1 MPLTTTRAALRKT
14 GRSGL
19 LILTLLLPGWA
30 KPSPAPAEPAEG
42 YQWRADHHMH
52 LGSPD
57 ICERLGDC
65 LEANQPSAVYAADVV
80 AALDQA
86 QVHRGVVISSAY
98 LYGWDELGLD
108 DDAVATWMRRENE
121 FTAAQVRQYPDRLV
135 GFLSVDPLRPSA
147 IRELRHWQGSADLIG
162 LKLHFTP
169 SGMDLTNPG
178 HRASLNAVLQQASA
192 QGLPLLIHIG
202 GGDFA
207 AGGAENFITEI
218 LPSAAPSPVQI
229 AHAGGGMP
237 LVADNHLLVL
247 RTFAD
252 HIARGGPHTQNLWFD
267 LSYVPA
273 QEEDAETVAAM
284 VVEMRRLGMQR
295 LLFGSDF
302 NVLMPGAQVQML
314 QRLGLTSVEMQ
325 TLRNNCAPW
334 VCAGTPPP
342 D

>member
-1 MPLTTTRAALRKT
+1 MPLTTFQAALRKA
-14 GRSGL
+14 GPSGL
-19 LILTLLLPGWA
+19 LILTLLCPA
-30 KPSPAPAEPAEG
+30 CAQPSLAPAQPSNH

-57 ICERLGDC
+57 ICARLGDC
-65 LEANQPSAVYAADVV
+65 LEVNQPSAVYAADAV

-86 QVHRGVVISSAY
+86 QVQRGVVISSAY

-108 DDAVATWMRRENE
+108 DDAIASWMRRENE
-121 FTAAQVRQYPDRLV
+121 FTAAQVRKYPGRLV
-135 GFLSVDPLRPSA
+135 GFLSVDPLRPNA
-147 IRELRHWQGSADLIG
+147 IPEIRHWQDSADLIG

-169 SGMDLTNPG
+169 AGLDLQNPG
-178 HRASLNAVLQQASA
+178 HRASLKDVLEQAAA

-207 AGGAENFITEI
+207 AAQTEIFITEI
-218 LPSAAPSPVQI
+218 LPFAAPSKVQI

-237 LVADNHLLVL
+237 LVADNHLQVL
-247 RTFAD
+247 RTLAD
-252 HIARGGPHTQNLWFD
+252 HIQRGNPGTENLWLD

-273 QEEDAETVAAM
+273 EGEDAQTVAAM
-284 VVEMRRLGMQR
+284 VVEMRRIGVQR
-295 LLFGSDF
+295 FLFGSDF
-302 NVLMPGAQVQML
+302 NVLMPTVQIDML
-314 QRLGLTSVEMQ
+314 QRLGLSGAEMQ

-334 VCAGTPPP
+334 VCGESPPP